1 MSSDT
6 FFKGKNC
13 SEQDSEGCWITY
25 TLRWRDWGKLS
36 SIYIDVSRVCPTTI
50 ALSVAVGV
58 LGAAV
63 LLLIVW
69 IIFLKETQK
78 IKLSKKDGARGTLE
92 PKEAHFQEQH
102 HGESPWWHQERQG
115 T

>member
-36 SIYIDVSRVCPTTI
+36 SIYIDVSRGKAGRCPDLVRVGHSDKNSSHRQQEGCRGKG
-50 ALSVAVGV
+50 LSP
-58 LGAAV
+58 LG
-63 LLLIVW
+63 
-69 IIFLKETQK
+69 KDTQ
-78 IKLSKKDGARGTLE
+78 
-92 PKEAHFQEQH
+92 
-102 HGESPWWHQERQG
+102 
-115 T
+115 